1 MADICIR
8 PSAKTLPMF
17 RLSSLLLLFCWFA
30 LISCGESE
38 TTPADLSLDYFPL
51 ETGRYIIYDVTEQR
65 FSLTARPATST
76 FQLKETVGTRYTDV
90 LGQPAFRLQR
100 FRRANAQA
108 NWQTDSLWTT
118 RTNSRAAIRTE
129 NGADFVRLTFPA
141 IERSRWN
148 GNELNRFGEDS
159 YELRSVNKPYSIGIQ
174 AFAETATV
182 LQQNDSMLVSQ
193 DKRVE
198 VYARQ
203 IGLVY
208 KETVQLQFCS
218 STPTCVGKAQIDFGV
233 RRYIRIASYGTE

>member
-1 MADICIR
+1 
-8 PSAKTLPMF
+8 MF
-17 RLSSLLLLFCWFA
+17 RLSSPLLFICWFA
-30 LISCGESE
+30 LISCGSSE

-51 ETGRYIIYDVTEQR
+51 ETGRFIIYDVTEQR
-65 FSLTARPATST
+65 FSLTAAPVIST

-118 RTNSRAAIRTE
+118 RSNSRAAVRTE
-129 NGADFVRLTFPA
+129 NGADFVRLIFPA
-141 IERSRWN
+141 VERGRWN
-148 GNELNRFGEDS
+148 GNELNRFGEDT
-159 YELRSVNKPYSIGIQ
+159 YELRNVNKPYSVNAQ

-182 LQQNDSMLVSQ
+182 LQQNDSTLVSQ

-218 STPTCVGKAQIDFGV
+218 STPACVGKAQIDFGV
-233 RRYIRIASYGTE
+233 RRYVRIASYGTE